1 MFLEE
6 VDRVLEAVISGL
18 ALLGVGR
25 VTSDSESVSTVV
37 VDEVESLVVLENLL
51 GLFSEILLEL

>member
-1 MFLEE
+1 MLLEE
-6 VDRVLEAVISGL
+6 VDRVLEAVVSRL

-25 VTSDSESVSTVV
+25 VTSDRESVSTVV